1 MAPRWPQV
9 NNGPEHIN
17 EHATYLREACHQ
29 LQAVDKGRANQI
41 PWTVVQSYLASTV
54 ALIGKVLQQPSVGEV
69 LHRIQDAAKD
79 IQTIQRDIT
88 NVKDS
93 IALGTTP
100 LNTTNFSGVKATT
113 ASWAQVVGQ
122 AKGSTMPPPVPIQH
136 GINTSKTPA
145 LVTAYKD
152 RVVTVR
158 LKDRSV
164 VQRYR
169 NHPITWTKQ
178 QVQTA
183 IQENHNTKS
192 IKVVAAY
199 QLKSGD
205 IQIYASTTAEAGR
218 LKANKGWLKGL
229 GEQTELVLPT
239 YGVIVHGVSTK
250 SINVKEQDAV
260 IKQMLSDNYTVIPRA
275 EISYVGWLTKEATL
289 KRASSIVVEFTD
301 PEMANA
307 IIYAGLAWEGQI
319 HQCQL
324 YDRACR
330 VKQCFRCYHYGHIGT
345 QCNVSQT
352 CGYCAEQHESK
363 HCRRKGEEG
372 FSPRCTVCKDVHT
385 AWSNACPARKKEMGR
400 VEQAKQCRSIYWHV
414 PARDHTTRPGIDNT
428 STTGTTQE
436 TTLPGDP
443 APAQTISPG
452 IEEAARAAAVQAP
465 RETRLSTNQ
474 TTNPP
479 VQTVPATATATTIE
493 TTLAETILETQ
504 MTIAT
509 SSVPAA
515 AVIPVEE
522 EWATP
527 ATRQDA
533 TPQRQPD
540 LLIDPRLRAVD
551 EPFSPSQLQEDDQ
564 PPVSEYPMDTL
575 EGISATRDADTWLD
589 NMFNGDDS
597 EWLPKETDEIP
608 SPVTSAASEPE
619 VAGGKIFKGCKCP
632 EHQQIY
638 DSWPTQD
645 AELTIAKCM
654 TVCIYCGVDFRRPPS
669 LRLHLKAAKH
679 AQNNISVV
687 RETMGRGSSTVP
699 SWKPKPPG
707 ATTSDT
713 EAPRI
718 DPGTNRTDAP
728 LVLW

>member
-88 NVKDS
+88 KVKDS

-100 LNTTNFSGVKATT
+100 LNTTSFSGVKATT
-113 ASWAQVVGQ
+113 ASWAQVVAQ
-122 AKGSTMPPPVPIQH
+122 TKGSTLPPPLPIQH
-136 GINTSKTPA
+136 GTHSSKTPA
-145 LVTAYKD
+145 PITAYKD

-164 VQRYR
+164 VQRYQ
-169 NHPITWTKQ
+169 NHPISWTRQ

-183 IQENHNTKS
+183 IQENNNTKS

-205 IQIYASTTAEAGR
+205 IQIYASTTAEAGQ

-229 GEQTELVLPT
+229 GEQAELVLPT

-260 IKQMLSDNYTVIPRA
+260 VKQMLSDNYTVIPRA
-275 EISYVGWLTKEATL
+275 EISYVGWLTKEAIL

-307 IIYAGLAWEGQI
+307 IIYAGMAWEGQI

-400 VEQAKQCRSIYWHV
+400 VEQAKQTRSIYWHV
-414 PARDHTTRPGIDNT
+414 PARDNTTRPRIDNT
-428 STTGTTQE
+428 STTGTTQG

-443 APAQTISPG
+443 TPAQTTIPR
-452 IEEAARAAAVQAP
+452 IEEAARASVAQVQ
-465 RETRLSTNQ
+465 REARLSTRRTPHPPMQ
-474 TTNPP
+474 TAPASATTLTEI
-479 VQTVPATATATTIE
+479 VSATQVTVETTIVPAVAA
-493 TTLAETILETQ
+493 
-504 MTIAT
+504 
-509 SSVPAA
+509 VPA
-515 AVIPVEE
+515 EE
-522 EWATP
+522 EWTTP
-527 ATRQDA
+527 ATQQDPTA
-533 TPQRQPD
+533 QPEPGS
-540 LLIDPRLRAVD
+540 LIDPGLRNAD
-551 EPFSPSQLQEDDQ
+551 EPFSSIQLLEDDQ
-564 PPVSEYPMDTL
+564 PQVSEYPTDVLAGM
-575 EGISATRDADTWLD
+575 SATRDADAWLD
-589 NMFNGDDS
+589 NMFNGEDN
-597 EWLPKETDEIP
+597 EWLPMETNEMP
-608 SPVTSAASEPE
+608 SPITSAASEPD
-619 VAGGKIFKGCKCP
+619 VVGGKIFKGCKCP

-638 DSWPTQD
+638 DDWPTQD

-654 TVCIYCGVDFRRPPS
+654 TVCVYCGVDCRRPPS

-699 SWKPKPPG
+699 SWKLKPPPAIASQAQ
-707 ATTSDT
+707 AT
-713 EAPRI
+713 RI
-718 DPGTNRTDAP
+718 DPATNRTDAP